1 MTSKTDSRLTPR
13 QRLGRGLAY
22 TTVGPLDIA
31 RGAVGLSAQSLS
43 ATAAGVRQQYRK
55 SQLRRELTA
64 AQEAV
69 QATVA
74 RELVAA
80 QGVVAALPQVIQDAR
95 KPRHRRPR
103 PVVLAGAGVA
113 VLAVGAVAFSIIRR
127 SQKPAPS
134 PLPPSVQVEPKP

>member
-64 AQEAV
+64 AQDAV

-95 KPRHRRPR
+95 KPRRRTR
-103 PVVLAGAGVA
+103 PLLLILAGAGVLSA
-113 VLAVGAVAFSIIRR
+113 GAVVFSVARR
-127 SQKPAPS
+127 KRQPEPS